1 MASELDVVDPGPGSE
16 TQAGLPR
23 TAADAAYLARFDRV
37 MRLPIILSAI
47 LPIVIVPGAES
58 GHGGVAGV
66 VIGIV
71 SWLVFL
77 VDYIVYQRRL
87 TNYLHTGRG
96 KFDLIIVIFTAPWF
110 LLPGASAG
118 AFVVVLRLARLLRV
132 LIVTKGARRLI
143 ERLGGVA
150 IVALGVVVV
159 GALIAYHA
167 EHPTNTEF
175 ATYPDAL
182 WWAFVTLTTVGYGD
196 IVPTTTV
203 GRWAGV
209 FIMTTGVA
217 VLGLLAGSL
226 ASFLRLEHEDSDDG
240 AEPGDA
246 PAPDPQSPS
255 LTTVMSELV
264 ALRAQVEILSARLAP
279 RPDGEVQGPASS

>member
-1 MASELDVVDPGPGSE
+1 MASEVDAVRPVKAP
-16 TQAGLPR
+16 TAGQPR
-23 TAADAAYLARFDRV
+23 SPEDAAYLARFDRV

-58 GHGGVAGV
+58 GKGGLVGV
-66 VIGIV
+66 VIGVV

-77 VDYIVYQRRL
+77 VDFVVYERRI
-87 TNYLHTGRG
+87 THYLHTGRG
-96 KFDLIIVIFTAPWF
+96 RFDLAIVVFTAPWF

-132 LIVTKGARRLI
+132 VMVTKGARRLI
-143 ERLGGVA
+143 ERLGGVV
-150 IVALGVVVV
+150 IVALGVVAV

-167 EHPTNTEF
+167 EHPTNPGF

-196 IVPTTTV
+196 IVPMTSV

-226 ASFLRLEHEDSDDG
+226 ASFFRLEHGEDGEDPEPSSDNSL
-240 AEPGDA
+240 AT
-246 PAPDPQSPS
+246 
-255 LTTVMSELV
+255 LTTEVSL
-264 ALRAQVEILSARLAP
+264 LREQLTVLTARLGSNP
-279 RPDGEVQGPASS
+279 ERGD